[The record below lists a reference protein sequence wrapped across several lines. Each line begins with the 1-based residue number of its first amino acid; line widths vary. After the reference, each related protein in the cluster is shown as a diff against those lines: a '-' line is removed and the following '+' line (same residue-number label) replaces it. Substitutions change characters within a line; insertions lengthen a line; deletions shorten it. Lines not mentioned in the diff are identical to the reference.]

1 MASVRARL
9 GVGGACAEQLQRRE
23 HPMPTRALVIA
34 ALLVSIAACTSRP
47 INNVS
52 ADVVLSTPGKTAK
65 SDDVRDAIVR
75 AGTGLG
81 WKMNAAA
88 PGVVAGGLGV
98 ANKHWVNVDVQ
109 YTATGYS
116 IVYRSSTNMKEKNG
130 EINRNYNAW
139 VENLNNAIRRELLR
153 V

>member
-1 MASVRARL
+1 
-9 GVGGACAEQLQRRE
+9 
-23 HPMPTRALVIA
+23 MPTRALLIA
-34 ALLVSIAACTSRP
+34 ALLAFTAACTSRP

-52 ADVVLSTPGKTAK
+52 GDVVLATPGKSAK
-65 SDDVRDAIVR
+65 TEDVRDAIVR
-75 AGTGLG
+75 AGTALG
-81 WKMNAAA
+81 WKMQPAA
-88 PGVVAGGLGV
+88 PGVVAGELGV

-109 YTATGYS
+109 YTATAYS